1 MSNPYPAEFPDR
13 ALRMLAEAPGDHAS
27 DFAAANHIAGRLGLN
42 PETLRLW
49 TKRTDVDAGRAS
61 GTSSEKQLKIMRLKK
76 QIVELEKANEILR
89 SASVF
94 FATARPPLVKI
105 IAFVDQMK
113 ARFTGRARL
122 PRDAGS

>member
-1 MSNPYPAEFPDR
+1 MSNPYPAEFHDR

-27 DFAAANHIAGRLGLN
+27 DFAAADHIAGRLGVN

-61 GTSSEKQLKIMRLKK
+61 GMSSEGQLKITRLKK
-76 QIVELEKANEILR
+76 QIVELEKANETLR

-94 FATARPPLVKI
+94 FATELGRPSS
-105 IAFVDQMK
+105 
-113 ARFTGRARL
+113 R
-122 PRDAGS
+122 